1 MKIGILV
8 GGVGWIAAGIISVAT
23 WLFESSDII
32 CNCPAIPANA
42 TAQQISL
49 ACSCAGNVSVGLL
62 VIGIAVM
69 AAGILLLAFN
79 KRIEKAISRRRR

>member
-1 MKIGILV
+1 MKFGILM
-8 GGVGWIAAGIISVAT
+8 GGLGWIVAGIISVAA
-23 WLFESSDII
+23 WLLESNDIM

-49 ACSCAGNVSVGLL
+49 ACSCAGNVPVGLL
-62 VIGIAVM
+62 VIGIVVM

-79 KRIEKAISRRRR
+79 KRIGKAISRSRR